1 MIPGFRPLRRQA
13 GSAILGI
20 SNRMEVDDMK
30 LAVIDGQGGRIGA
43 QLVAA
48 IRQAGLPGEVLA
60 IGTNS
65 AATAAMMKAGADAGA
80 TGENPVIVA
89 CRDADV
95 IIGPIG
101 ILSAD
106 ALLGE
111 ITPAMAAAVG
121 RSRAVKLL
129 LPLNQCNTIVVGT
142 RALPVSALIAETL
155 GELEK
160 LTGKS

>member
-1 MIPGFRPLRRQA
+1 MDTLK
-13 GSAILGI
+13 
-20 SNRMEVDDMK
+20 NVV
-30 LAVIDGQGGRIGA
+30 VIDGQGGRLGRL
-43 QLVAA
+43 LVEK
-48 IRQAGLPGEVLA
+48 IRTDGPACHIRA

-65 AATAAMMKAGADAGA
+65 LATSAMLKAGPDEAA

-95 IIGPIG
+95 IMGPIG

-121 RSRAVKLL
+121 RSPADKIL
-129 LPLNQCNTIVVGT
+129 LPVNMCGTRVVG
-142 RALPVSALIAETL
+142 VSAMTFSELTTAAVAEL
-155 GELEK
+155 SRL
-160 LTGKS
+160 LADI

>member
-1 MIPGFRPLRRQA
+1 MRRRA

-20 SNRMEVDDMK
+20 STRMEVDDMK

-121 RSRAVKLL
+121 RSRAVNLL

-142 RALPVSALIAETL
+142 RALSVSALIAETL